1 MQCTNLHLVRAEDG
15 HDHAGDELLRD
26 VHKIIVVGV
35 GHVELAGR
43 ELRVVRHVDAL
54 VTELLPDLV
63 HTIDAFNI
71 KEVLLFKES
80 HVKDNDYVNKK
91 SQVKQIQRY

>member
-1 MQCTNLHLVRAEDG
+1 MQLLKSHLVRAEDG
-15 HDHAGDELLRD
+15 HDHAGNELLRD
-26 VHKIIVVGV
+26 IDKIVIVGV

-63 HTIDAFNI
+63 HTIDAF
-71 KEVLLFKES
+71 KKVVLLF
-80 HVKDNDYVNKK
+80 
-91 SQVKQIQRY
+91 

>member
-1 MQCTNLHLVRAEDG
+1 MQPNNSHLERAENG
-15 HDHAGDELLRD
+15 HDHASDELLRD
-26 VHKIIVVGV
+26 IHKIVVVGV

-63 HTIDAFNI
+63 HAIDAFERGGI
-71 KEVLLFKES
+71 
-80 HVKDNDYVNKK
+80 
-91 SQVKQIQRY
+91 

>member
-1 MQCTNLHLVRAEDG
+1 MQLMNLHLVRAEDG

-26 VHKIIVVGV
+26 IHKVVVVGV
-35 GHVELAGR
+35 GHVKLTGR

-63 HTIDAFNI
+63 HTIDAFNK
-71 KEVLLFKES
+71 KEILLF
-80 HVKDNDYVNKK
+80 
-91 SQVKQIQRY
+91 